1 MRKCCSPFQQGR
13 RITVRRPFFL
23 YRRVKRSSMDFT
35 KNPVNNRHHAQPL
48 SDRTDMKNRRM
59 PSYRDSL
66 SGTLLATRELV
77 MAPIRGEL
85 RSAGLTEQQWRV
97 LRVLADDGPT
107 DSSRLAEKALL
118 LAPSVTRIM
127 RDLISRNLIVR
138 QADPSDA
145 RRSILTITPAGRKLI
160 IRAADHAF
168 EIIDAYRAAFG
179 SERLDTLI
187 SDLRE
192 FMTAIEPISRRYA
205 SADYTA

>member
-1 MRKCCSPFQQGR
+1 MLKDPAIKQD
-13 RITVRRPFFL
+13 T
-23 YRRVKRSSMDFT
+23 T
-35 KNPVNNRHHAQPL
+35 K
-48 SDRTDMKNRRM
+48 RRM

-77 MAPIRGEL
+77 MAPVRVEL
-85 RSAGLTEQQWRV
+85 RAAGLTEQQWRV

-127 RDLISRNLIVR
+127 RDLMTRSLIVR

-160 IRAADHAF
+160 IRAAVHAF
-168 EIIDAYRAAFG
+168 EILDAYREAFG
-179 SERLDTLI
+179 SERLDSLI
-187 SDLRE
+187 SNLRE

-205 SADYTA
+205 VGE